1 MKEKL
6 TNNFGLKLLSV
17 FLAYLLW
24 AGVINSQDPRETV
37 TFEDIPVSIINEESL
52 TAKDKI
58 PEIIE
63 GETITV
69 SVEARRSVCSS
80 LTRADIIAVADFEK
94 ISVAE
99 SVPIEVSVRGYS
111 EPEVEIVRG
120 QNQFMKLS
128 LDESMSQEFR
138 VKIATSGV
146 PETGYVTGDIV
157 ASPNMITLTGSKT
170 QISNIKEVVLVVDIT
185 GISNE
190 RQVYGIPVIYDK
202 NGEVV
207 SNSKVSMN
215 TSSVRVNIPVLKT
228 KNVKINVI
236 TTGTPAE
243 GYEVGNISYQPQSV
257 QVAGSAVELL
267 LLGTEIKAYCDIT
280 GATGVVE
287 KNFDISSLW
296 NDDLTSLRLVDE
308 EELAVTVTMK
318 AYEEKVMGITP
329 EDIEIFGLEDGL
341 KAEIV
346 KVGQS
351 QIRVRGNQA
360 KLKETTLETL
370 SPYIDLSEHT
380 KPGYQVVYLCYDGDL
395 SGLLLQ
401 DMMVRVEVRISME
414 EADPEAPVNGDGMEN
429 DETEGQ
435 TEGTGTVY

>member
-37 TFEDIPVSIINEESL
+37 IFEDIPVTIINEESL

-58 PEIIE
+58 PEVIE
-63 GETITV
+63 GETVTV
-69 SVEARRSVCSS
+69 SVEARRSICSS
-80 LTRADIIAVADFEK
+80 LTKADIIAVADFEK
-94 ISVAE
+94 ISLTE

-128 LDESMSQEFR
+128 LDESMTKEFR

-146 PETGYVTGDIV
+146 PETGYVTGDMV

-190 RQVYGIPVIYDK
+190 RQVYGVPVIYDK

-207 SNSKVSMN
+207 SNSKVTMS

-243 GYEVGNISYQPQSV
+243 GYEVSSISYQPQSV

-267 LLGTEIKAYCDIT
+267 LLGNEIKAYCDIT
-280 GATGVVE
+280 GATDAVE
-287 KNFDISSLW
+287 KNYDISSLW
-296 NDDLTSLRLVDE
+296 NEDLTSLRLVDE

-318 AYEEKVMGITP
+318 AYEEKVMEITT
-329 EDIEIFGLEDGL
+329 DNIEIFGLQDGL
-341 KAEIV
+341 KAEII
-346 KVGQS
+346 KIGQN

-360 KLKETTLETL
+360 KLKATTLETL
-370 SPYIDLSEHT
+370 SPYIDLSEYA

-395 SGLLLQ
+395 SGLLVQ
-401 DMMVRVEVRISME
+401 DMMVRVEVRISVE
-414 EADPEAPVNGDGMEN
+414 ETEPETPVNGDVAGN
-429 DETEGQ
+429 N
-435 TEGTGTVY
+435 GTGGQSENTGSAD

>member
-6 TNNFGLKLLSV
+6 TNNFGLKLLSL

-37 TFEDIPVSIINEESL
+37 TFENIPVAIINEESL

-58 PEIIE
+58 PEVIE

-146 PETGYVTGDIV
+146 PETGYVTGDMV

-360 KLKETTLETL
+360 KLKETTLKTL
-370 SPYIDLSEHT
+370 SPYIDLSEH
-380 KPGYQVVYLCYDGDL
+380 KKQGYQVVYLCYDGDL

-414 EADPEAPVNGDGMEN
+414 EADPEAPVNGDNMTEDG
-429 DETEGQ
+429 TEGQ
-435 TEGTGTVY
+435 AETVN